1 MEKKNLPQKT
11 IEENGKLFNGK
22 GFIET
27 PIEYLERLLL
37 NHEILVEGYLAFIC
51 IHDEF
56 QGISTEYRDETSIN
70 DYIERTRPG
79 ALEQIDSVRK
89 DIENLKLEIEAEKT
103 FPSDVSME
111 IRLHNRLGHL

>member
-1 MEKKNLPQKT
+1 MEKKNLQKKT

-56 QGISTEYRDETSIN
+56 QGISTEYRDEAAIN
-70 DYIERTRPG
+70 NYIEITRPG
-79 ALEQIDSVRK
+79 MLEHIDLRRI

-103 FPSDVSME
+103 SPSDIPME